1 MASIG
6 RQTGQEEETVHAACL
21 NQAAMRRCTTNAIAN
36 AIGNPI
42 DTDAIG
48 YRVGYRGQFFRD
60 WLSRN
65 TSDCL
70 SLGLSG
76 LKSDRLLAEL
86 SGRY

>member
-1 MASIG
+1 
-6 RQTGQEEETVHAACL
+6 
-21 NQAAMRRCTTNAIAN
+21 MRYTTNAIGT

-48 YRVGYRGQFFRD
+48 YRAGYRGQYFRD

-65 TSDCL
+65 NSDCL

-76 LKSDRLLAEL
+76 LKSDRLSAEL
-86 SGRY
+86 SGRN

>member
-1 MASIG
+1 MCMAIVRINKSIS
-6 RQTGQEEETVHAACL
+6 VPVSSVCK
-21 NQAAMRRCTTNAIAN
+21 QARGCTTNAIGN

-48 YRVGYRGQFFRD
+48 YRVGYRGHIFCD
-60 WLSRN
+60 WLSQN

-76 LKSDRLLAEL
+76 LKSDRLSAEL